1 MRQRMYL
8 VTDPTKLSTV
18 GDILSY
24 GTALALGNLA
34 RGSYNWNDVHP
45 VFHSTRS
52 EALSDARKRITAIHG
67 SVEAAGFLLNP
78 TVSELD

>member
-24 GTALALGNLA
+24 GTALALGNVA
-34 RGSYNWNDVHP
+34 RGSSNWNDVHP
-45 VFHSTRS
+45 VFHLTRG
-52 EALSDARKRITAIHG
+52 EALSDARKRITEQHG
-67 SVEAAGFLLNP
+67 SAEAAGFLLNP
-78 TVSELD
+78 HVCELD